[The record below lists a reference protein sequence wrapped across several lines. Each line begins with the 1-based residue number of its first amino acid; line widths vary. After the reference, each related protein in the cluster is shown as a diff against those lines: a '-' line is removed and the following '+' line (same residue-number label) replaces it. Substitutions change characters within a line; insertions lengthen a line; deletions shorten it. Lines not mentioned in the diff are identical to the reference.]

1 MARLFWRIYTQP
13 LWAIFLEMAL
23 LLILWVVMEKK
34 VGDPLRWK
42 VFNAVVFLGIVA
54 AILYSTVLSRSEN
67 AQAPSWIPFYT
78 FVEAKLQPEL
88 YRTMLMNV
96 FLFQPL
102 GLALPNLLPKK
113 AHPVAVTVVFA
124 MLLSIGIEAAQFH
137 YHLGRCEI
145 DDVIMNTLGAAI
157 GAAAFGRVRI
167 LAERYNQSKQHM
179 GGDT

>member
-1 MARLFWRIYTQP
+1 MGRLFWKIYIQTLP
-13 LWAIFLEMAL
+13 VIVIGMIL
-23 LLILWVVMEKK
+23 LLILWVAMEKK
-34 VGDPLRWK
+34 MRKRSLWK
-42 VFNAVVFLGIVA
+42 LLNAVVFLGIVA
-54 AILYSTVLSRSEN
+54 AILFTTVWSRGEN

-96 FLFQPL
+96 FLFQPI
-102 GLALPNLLPKK
+102 GLSLPNLLPKK

-124 MLLSIGIEAAQFH
+124 MLLSIGVEAAQFH

-157 GAAAFGRVRI
+157 GAAAYGLGRI
-167 LAERYNQSKQHM
+167 SPERNNV
-179 GGDT
+179 

>member
-13 LWAIFLEMAL
+13 LWAIFWEMAL
-23 LLILWVVMEKK
+23 LLILWVAMEKK

-67 AQAPSWIPFYT
+67 AQEPSWIPFYT

-88 YRTMLMNV
+88 YRTMLMNI
-96 FLFQPL
+96 FLFQPI

-113 AHPVAVTVVFA
+113 AHPVFVTVVFA
-124 MLLSIGIEAAQFH
+124 MLLSIGVEAAQFH
-137 YHLGRCEI
+137 YQLGRCEI

-157 GAAAFGRVRI
+157 GAAAFGLARI
-167 LAERYNQSKQHM
+167 SEKCITQCKQFM
-179 GGDT
+179 GRDR

>member
-1 MARLFWRIYTQP
+1 MERLFWRIYVQP
-13 LWAIFLEMAL
+13 ISAILLEMAL
-23 LLILWVVMEKK
+23 LPIIWVAMEKK
-34 VGDPLRWK
+34 VRKGLHWK
-42 VFNAVVFLGIVA
+42 LFNAMVFLGIVA
-54 AILYSTVLSRSEN
+54 AILYTTVLSRGEN
-67 AQAPSWIPFYT
+67 AQEPSWIPFYT

-96 FLFQPL
+96 FLFQPI

-113 AHPVAVTVVFA
+113 AHPMAVTVVFA
-124 MLLSIGIEAAQFH
+124 MLLSIGVEAAQF
-137 YHLGRCEI
+137 YYQLGRCEI

-157 GAAAFGRVRI
+157 GAEAFGRVRI

>member
-1 MARLFWRIYTQP
+1 MQRLFWRIYVQP
-13 LWAIFLEMAL
+13 LSAILLEML
-23 LLILWVVMEKK
+23 LLPIIWVAMEKG
-34 VGDPLRWK
+34 VRDPLRWK
-42 VFNAVVFLGIVA
+42 LFNSAVFLGIVA
-54 AILYSTVLSRSEN
+54 AILYTTVWSRGEN
-67 AQAPSWIPFYT
+67 AQEPSWIPFYT

-96 FLFQPL
+96 FLFQPI

-145 DDVIMNTLGAAI
+145 DDVIMNTLGAVV
-157 GAAAFGRVRI
+157 GAAACGLARR
-167 LAERYNQSKQHM
+167 LAEKMNA
-179 GGDT
+179 

>member
-1 MARLFWRIYTQP
+1 MGRLFWKIYIQP
-13 LWAIFLEMAL
+13 LPVIVIGMIL
-23 LLILWVVMEKK
+23 LLILWVAMEKK
-34 VGDPLRWK
+34 MRKRSLWK
-42 VFNAVVFLGIVA
+42 LLNAVVFLGIVA
-54 AILYSTVLSRSEN
+54 AILFTTVWSRGEN

-96 FLFQPL
+96 FLFQPI
-102 GLALPNLLPKK
+102 GLSLPNLLPKK

-124 MLLSIGIEAAQFH
+124 MLLSIGVEAAQFH

-157 GAAAFGRVRI
+157 GAAAYGLGRI
-167 LAERYNQSKQHM
+167 SPERNNV
-179 GGDT
+179 

>member
-1 MARLFWRIYTQP
+1 MARLFWRIYVQP
-13 LWAIFLEMAL
+13 ISAILVEML
-23 LLILWVVMEKK
+23 LLPIIWVAMEKK
-34 VGDPLRWK
+34 VRDPLRWK
-42 VFNAVVFLGIVA
+42 LFNAVVFLGIVA
-54 AILYSTVLSRSEN
+54 AILYTTVLSRSEN
-67 AQAPSWIPFYT
+67 PQEPSWIPLYT

-96 FLFQPL
+96 FLFQPI

-137 YHLGRCEI
+137 YQLGRCEI

-157 GAAAFGRVRI
+157 GAVA
-167 LAERYNQSKQHM
+167 LEQC
-179 GGDT
+179 

>member
-1 MARLFWRIYTQP
+1 MARLFWRIYVQP
-13 LWAIFLEMAL
+13 ISAILLEMAL
-23 LLILWVVMEKK
+23 LPILWVAMEKK
-34 VGDPLRWK
+34 VRDPLRCK
-42 VFNAVVFLGIVA
+42 LYNAVVFLGIVA
-54 AILYSTVLSRSEN
+54 AILYTTILGRSEN
-67 AQAPSWIPFYT
+67 AQEPSWIPFYT

-96 FLFQPL
+96 FLFQPI

-157 GAAAFGRVRI
+157 GAAAFGLARI
-167 LAERYNQSKQHM
+167 WAQRNTQSKQER
-179 GGDT
+179 DT

>member
-1 MARLFWRIYTQP
+1 MARLFWRIYVQP
-13 LWAIFLEMAL
+13 ISAILVEMAL
-23 LLILWVVMEKK
+23 LPIIWVAMEKK
-34 VGDPLRWK
+34 VRDPLRWK
-42 VFNAVVFLGIVA
+42 LFNAVVFLGIVA
-54 AILYSTVLSRSEN
+54 AILYTTVLSRSEN
-67 AQAPSWIPFYT
+67 AQEPSWIPFYT

-96 FLFQPL
+96 FLFQPI

-137 YHLGRCEI
+137 YQLGRCEI

-157 GAAAFGRVRI
+157 GAAAFGLVRI
-167 LAERYNQSKQHM
+167 LAEQSKQLM
-179 GGDT
+179 EGDT